1 MIVHKHQYSFTTFI
15 FINAI
20 VSDDCKYPIV
30 YIIWQP
36 QFPIN
41 LLKRTQPEA
50 NFFRLHQFF
59 ISLSQGLTNEYVRK
73 LRQSATNDNNKV
85 VKNKDRKSPGFQKLL
100 IKNKGRKK
108 QEMRGSDFWGE
119 KTVPTRSITKE
130 ELFCC
135 ALPHSLRQLAMTMES

>member
-20 VSDDCKYPIV
+20 VSNDCKYPIV

-41 LLKRTQPEA
+41 LLKRTLPEA
-50 NFFRLHQFF
+50 NFFRLRQCF

-73 LRQSATNDNNKV
+73 LRQPATNDNNKV

-108 QEMRGSDFWGE
+108 QEMRGSDLWGG
-119 KTVPTRSITKE
+119 KRVPTRSITKRNY
-130 ELFCC
+130 FAVRCRI
-135 ALPHSLRQLAMTMES
+135 H